1 MNEFLKGKD
10 VILASASPR
19 RQELMAYLC
28 HKFSVVPSK
37 VDEFIPDEIRNGFTD
52 KAFETAVYLAKIK
65 CEWVAKDNER
75 SVVIGCDTVVAVN
88 DEILGK
94 PENYEDAKRML
105 RLLSGKTHRV
115 ISGVCVA
122 FKEKEMTFGCETE
135 VTFRDIKEHEIDE
148 YVKSGEPSDKA
159 GAYAIQGQGCLFV
172 TGIRGDFFNVVG
184 FPVSMINSKL
194 GEFAKDLY

>member
-1 MNEFLKGKD
+1 
-10 VILASASPR
+10 
-19 RQELMAYLC
+19 
-28 HKFSVVPSK
+28 
-37 VDEFIPDEIRNGFTD
+37 
-52 KAFETAVYLAKIK
+52 
-65 CEWVAKDNER
+65 
-75 SVVIGCDTVVAVN
+75 
-88 DEILGK
+88 
-94 PENYEDAKRML
+94 ML